1 MSYSNPDPPA
11 VRNALKVLVPGSA
24 LMLLMLVAAGYVGIS
39 ALQFNEQSTAR
50 QVLEQEAITR
60 LVDDIQREED
70 SLNDIFYDMAS
81 GVGAAEKRALIE
93 QLSAV
98 TDQVRRTTEAGMS
111 ISDPARWLEI
121 RKQADAFLA
130 EVRRSAG
137 PDNRPFAPSTEFF
150 RQHAALMSALSDLVA
165 ASYHDATEAEAQTH
179 LRSRERLKQ
188 ALVLLGIAFLLGI
201 AVAVLTVWLTSKL
214 IRRMEW
220 QTDQLVRLS
229 EQILGDQESTAR
241 RFSRELHDEF
251 GQTLSAIEASL
262 IAMRKQGPDLEARLE
277 DCLALVKEGI
287 SNVRELSQL
296 LRPSILD
303 DFGLGPSLQRMAEGF
318 SQRTGIQVEY
328 QGEIHDRV
336 ASDTETHVFRIA
348 QEALTNIARHSGATE
363 ARLKLAVQDGMLL
376 LTIADNGSG
385 LVDNEKRQGL
395 GLLGMRARARSA
407 GGSCTIESHAGKGVI
422 VRVQAPMRPRV
433 DDQENSHTAG

>member
-1 MSYSNPDPPA
+1 
-11 VRNALKVLVPGSA
+11 
-24 LMLLMLVAAGYVGIS
+24 MLLMLVAAGYVGIS
-39 ALQFNEQSTAR
+39 ALQFNEQRTAR
-50 QVLEQEAITR
+50 QVLEQQAITR

-81 GVGAAEKRALIE
+81 GAGAAEKRSLID
-93 QLSAV
+93 QLAGL
-98 TDQVRRTTEAGMS
+98 TDQVRRTTEAGMAV
-111 ISDPARWLEI
+111 SDPARWRQL
-121 RKQADAFLA
+121 RKEADAFLA

-137 PDNRPFAPSTEFF
+137 PENRPFTPSTEFF
-150 RQHAALMSALSDLVA
+150 RQHAALMAALSDLVA
-165 ASYHDATEAEAQTH
+165 ASYHDATQAEAQSH
-179 LRSRERLKQ
+179 LQSRERLTQ
-188 ALVLLGIAFLLGI
+188 ALVLLGIALMLGI
-201 AVAVLTVWLTSKL
+201 AVAILTVWLTSNL

-229 EQILGDQESTAR
+229 EHILGDQESTAR

-262 IAMRKQGPDLEARLE
+262 IAMRKQGPDLQARLE

-287 SNVRELSQL
+287 GNVRELSQL

-303 DFGLGPSLQRMAEGF
+303 DFGLAPSLQRMAEGF
-318 SQRTGIQVEY
+318 SQRTGIQVNYE
-328 QGEIHDRV
+328 GEVHDRV
-336 ASDTETHVFRIA
+336 ATETETHLFRIA

-363 ARLKLAVQDGMLL
+363 AHLGLAVEDGMLL

-385 LVDNEKRQGL
+385 IVDNGKRKGL

-407 GGSCTIESHAGKGVI
+407 GGSCTVESHTGKGVT
-422 VRVQAPMRPRV
+422 VRVQAPMRPRI
-433 DDQENSHTAG
+433 DDQKNSHTAG